1 MYRVVITQSCD
12 NHVHHTHIHLLSL
25 STTNITRPHAH
36 TPIVLHQLFKDNV
49 TLYKGTVIFT
59 STQRG
64 YSPCRGWFSPGAPY
78 RTTVAR
84 KR

>member
-1 MYRVVITQSCD
+1 MIT
-12 NHVHHTHIHLLSL
+12 TY
-25 STTNITRPHAH
+25 TTFIIISYPLDHQLHAH
-36 TPIVLHQLFKDNV
+36 TPIVLHQLFKDNA

-64 YSPCRGWFSPGAPY
+64 YSPCRGWFSPGTPY